1 MGEAIGEGFVDH
13 QSGIASAR
21 TRSVYAAIGP
31 PKGTEGGEG
40 DWHNGKSAGARRAR
54 LFDQFQYGR
63 SPPALALRR
72 FRIVQRIRRP
82 GDRRQRIAQC
92 LQLQVSDLI

>member
-40 DWHNGKSAGARRAR
+40 DWHNGKSAGAA
-54 LFDQFQYGR
+54 
-63 SPPALALRR
+63 
-72 FRIVQRIRRP
+72 P
-82 GDRRQRIAQC
+82 GAAI
-92 LQLQVSDLI
+92 